1 MAESNT
7 HGGLKDKIVELFGSE
22 EVAVNDIIWELFP
35 NYCKLKLPHL
45 KIISIGLKTSE
56 TGKEIKVSFFIVNL
70 LSIEEIVLITT
81 VLDAISKSSNNN
93 WSNYHY
99 SYQPVATINEH
110 HSLFKYTFSSENHTN
125 TYLAGT
131 DVVKFTLF

>member
-7 HGGLKDKIVELFGSE
+7 YAGLKSKIVELIGSE
-22 EVAVNDIIWELFP
+22 EVTVNEIIWELFP

-45 KIISIGLKTSE
+45 KIISVGLKTNE

-70 LSIEEIVLITT
+70 LSIKEIVLITA
-81 VLDAISKSSNNN
+81 VLDTISKSSNNN

-99 SYQPVATINEH
+99 SYQPIATINEQ

-125 TYLAGT
+125 EYLASK

>member
-1 MAESNT
+1 MAESNRHT
-7 HGGLKDKIVELFGSE
+7 GLKGKIVELFESE

-45 KIISIGLKTSE
+45 KIISAGLKTNA
-56 TGKEIKVSFFIVNL
+56 TGNKIKVSFFIVNL
-70 LSIEEIVLITT
+70 LSMTG
-81 VLDAISKSSNNN
+81 VLDTISKSSNNN

-99 SYQPVATINEH
+99 SYQPIATINEQ

-125 TYLAGT
+125 EYLASK
-131 DVVKFTLF
+131 DIVKFTLF

>member
-1 MAESNT
+1 M
-7 HGGLKDKIVELFGSE
+7 
-22 EVAVNDIIWELFP
+22 ELFP

-45 KIISIGLKTSE
+45 KAISAGLKTNE

-81 VLDAISKSSNNN
+81 VLDTISKSSNNN

-99 SYQPVATINEH
+99 SYQPIATINEQ
-110 HSLFKYTFSSENHTN
+110 HSLFQYTFSSENHTN
-125 TYLAGT
+125 EYLASK